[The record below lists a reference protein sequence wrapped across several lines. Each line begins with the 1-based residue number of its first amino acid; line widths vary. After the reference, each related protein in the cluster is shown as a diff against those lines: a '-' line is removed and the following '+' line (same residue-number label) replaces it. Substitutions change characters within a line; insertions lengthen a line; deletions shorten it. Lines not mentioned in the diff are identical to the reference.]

1 MCQFFDQLREVK
13 QAVEQQR
20 AMEQEQKKKEEAQE
34 RMQRLLRDQREK
46 QVQAHSQEPDLFGQ
60 YATIRTTQMTRKLDP
75 VAPEEVPVLGTLKRR
90 VSVVERKDEKGGILP
105 SPRKRFSGKA
115 AAFFDFLPDSP
126 TRPFSKAGR
135 RQVLQAVHS
144 KKSRQLDFSDS
155 SVSSEPHSPSSTEF
169 LDVQSR
175 SVKQV

>member
-20 AMEQEQKKKEEAQE
+20 AMEQEQKKKKEAQE
-34 RMQRLLRDQREK
+34 RMQRLLCDQREK

-115 AAFFDFLPDSP
+115 AA
-126 TRPFSKAGR
+126 
-135 RQVLQAVHS
+135 
-144 KKSRQLDFSDS
+144 
-155 SVSSEPHSPSSTEF
+155 
-169 LDVQSR
+169 
-175 SVKQV
+175 